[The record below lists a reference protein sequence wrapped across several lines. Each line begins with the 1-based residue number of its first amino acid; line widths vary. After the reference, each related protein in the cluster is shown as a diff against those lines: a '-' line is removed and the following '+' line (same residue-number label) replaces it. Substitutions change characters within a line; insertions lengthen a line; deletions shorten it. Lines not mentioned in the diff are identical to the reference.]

1 MKYHTSPPPS
11 RTQSPYQFDSSVSPL
26 PPPVSHRASCLSAA
40 TKRYK
45 YLRRIFKF
53 SQMDFEFAMWQMLY
67 LFIAPQKVYRDFQ
80 YRKLSSVCFALVMGL
95 GFWSFILFLLYVVAV
110 DMLLMG
116 VLVATGLWF
125 VSNRYLRHPAE
136 PGQDVEW
143 GFSFDVH
150 MNAFFPALVILHVVQ
165 ILLYNVVL
173 HSDNF
178 ASHLLGNMLWTV
190 ALGYYFYITFLGY
203 SALPFLKNTRVF
215 LYPLTLLALSFVA
228 VTASGV
234 NLSRTLMEF
243 YRQRILFSSHL

>member
-1 MKYHTSPPPS
+1 MI
-11 RTQSPYQFDSSVSPL
+11 
-26 PPPVSHRASCLSAA
+26 SHRASCLSAA

-53 SQMDFEFAMWQMLY
+53 SQMDFEFAIWQMLY
-67 LFIAPQKVYRDFQ
+67 LFVAPQKVYRDFQ
-80 YRKLSSVCFALVMGL
+80 YRKQTKAQFARDDPAFLVLVTGWIFVSSVCFALVMGL

-125 VSNRYLRHPAE
+125 VSNRYLRHPTE